1 MARAIKVLV
10 VEDEA
15 VVAMSVKMTL
25 MGHGYDVMPIAIS
38 ADSALVLTAQF
49 HPDVVLMD
57 IKIKGDKDGIETAKL
72 ISSHYKIPIIYT
84 TAFHDED
91 TVKRANATA
100 PAGYLIKPYSNN
112 ELFMSI
118 EKAYEGRGNGSGQG

>member
-1 MARAIKVLV
+1 MKRPARVLV

-25 MGHGYDVMPIAIS
+25 MGHGYEVLPIAIS
-38 ADSALVLTAQF
+38 FDSALTLVAQY

-57 IKIKGDKDGIETAKL
+57 IRIKGDKDGIQAAAL
-72 ISSHYKIPIIYT
+72 ISMQYHTPIIYT
-84 TAFHDED
+84 TAYHDDE
-91 TVKRANATA
+91 TIRRAKQTA
-100 PAGYLIKPYSNN
+100 HAAYLVKPYSNR

-118 EKAYEGRGNGSGQG
+118 DKAYEGRGKGG